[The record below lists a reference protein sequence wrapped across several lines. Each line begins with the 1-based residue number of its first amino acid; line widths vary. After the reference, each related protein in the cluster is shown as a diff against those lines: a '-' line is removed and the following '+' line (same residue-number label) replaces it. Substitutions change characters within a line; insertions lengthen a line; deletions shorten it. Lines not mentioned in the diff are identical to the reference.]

1 MSSNYPPGAEHDP
14 NAPYNQE
21 DPPEVVVTVTEKLVK
36 QDVIYSNEGH
46 YCCDSEF
53 DLAEGRVIHTQFW
66 DPGDVAGD
74 WREQRRSAEQC
85 LADASRVLHAALK
98 ERLIP
103 RYYGKVNVLD
113 LAEDC
118 EGWEQLEIEIEES
131 S

>member
-21 DPPEVVVTVTEKLVK
+21 DPPEVEVTVTEKLVK
-36 QDVIYSNEGH
+36 EDVISSWGGH

-74 WREQRRSAEQC
+74 WREQHRSAEQC
-85 LADASRVLHAALK
+85 LADAARVLKALYDAQK
-98 ERLIP
+98 P
-103 RYYGKVNVLD
+103 KCMFAGVNIESLLD
-113 LAEDC
+113 DC
-118 EGWEQLEIEIEES
+118 SGWEQVEIAIA
-131 S
+131 